1 MPSNPFPST
10 HCSMHPHCF
19 LFPTTTPAYLWLE
32 PTHLPVL
39 SLVGIFLVCLVCVLC
54 DPWNSTITL
63 YSNSLFSILAYTLPK
78 VRCFVLFRTVFPG
91 LTNYLAQNR
100 HATFS
105 SFSYFLSPPHFF
117 FLKEAGLGKKERVKE
132 EEVLEENKQ
141 GHIWTPT
148 LLLIGSN

>member
-1 MPSNPFPST
+1 MPPNPFPST

-19 LFPTTTPAYLWLE
+19 LFPTTPAYLWLE

-117 FLKEAGLGKKERVKE
+117 FFK
-132 EEVLEENKQ
+132 
-141 GHIWTPT
+141 
-148 LLLIGSN
+148 GSRTRQEGESEGGRSIRGE